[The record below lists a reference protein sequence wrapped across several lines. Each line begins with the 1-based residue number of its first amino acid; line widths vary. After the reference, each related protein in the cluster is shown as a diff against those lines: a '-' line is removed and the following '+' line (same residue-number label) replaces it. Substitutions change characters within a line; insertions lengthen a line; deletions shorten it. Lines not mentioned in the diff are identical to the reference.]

1 MAPSQLPQRQIPDGV
16 TAVRRFNRFY
26 TQRIGVLE
34 EGYAKGPFSLS
45 EARVLYEI
53 RERDKA
59 TASEIGRDLALDA
72 GYLSRILRGF
82 EARGLVVRETS
93 VRDGRQSL
101 LSMTPRGRKALA
113 PVEAHCCD
121 DVAAMLTALPAPAQS
136 QLFDAMRTI
145 ETVLAGEV
153 PKVPYM
159 LRPPRAGDMGWVVA
173 RHGALYAQEHGWDG
187 RIEGLTA
194 EIVAAF
200 VRDYDA
206 KRERCWI
213 AERDGENVGSVFLV
227 KDSEA
232 ANERAEHDVARLRL
246 LLVEP
251 KARGLGIGARLV
263 EEALRFA
270 REARYRTVVLW
281 THSVLGSAR
290 RIYEAAGFKLTKTW
304 QHDEFGLTLDSE
316 SWELKL

>member
-1 MAPSQLPQRQIPDGV
+1 MPQSQIPDGV
-16 TAVRRFNRFY
+16 ATVRRFNRFY

-34 EGYAKGPFSLS
+34 EGYARGPFSLS

-59 TASEIGRDLALDA
+59 TASEIGRDLDA

-145 ETVLAGEV
+145 ETVLTGEP

-194 EIVAAF
+194 GIVAAF

-206 KRERCWI
+206 RRERCWI

-227 KDSEA
+227 KDTDSA
-232 ANERAEHDVARLRL
+232 TNDVARLRL

-263 EEALRFA
+263 EEAIRFA
-270 REARYRTVVLW
+270 REARYRTIVLW

-290 RIYEAAGFKLTKTW
+290 RIYEAAGFRLTRTW